1 MSATERTTME
11 KKSSM
16 KSLPNAFQR
25 AARVVGMA
33 LMFALVLTA
42 QAFGQ
47 QTTVTGTVTSTGG
60 TPLPGVTVR
69 VQGTDSRATTDAA
82 GKYRITAPADAVLTF
97 SFVGQ
102 RPVQTT
108 VAGRNVV
115 DVTMAQVPYL
125 EQVVVTAYTEQR
137 RGDITG
143 AVASVDVEAAK
154 KQSAASVLKA
164 LDATVPGVTHQ
175 TSGSPGSRGT
185 VRVRGVSS
193 FQNND
198 PLYIVDGTPVQDSY
212 VNFLNPEDI
221 ASIQVLKDASA
232 ASIYGSRASN
242 GVILIET
249 IKGNNSGAPKATL
262 RARTGVATPTRG
274 YDDILLTNSL
284 DYFAVQ
290 RQRYLNAGLPVPS
303 ALTRIYGDPNN
314 PSVPAYTFVTPG
326 AILTKDAFGR
336 PLTVDASK
344 YSYPNALIIPGS
356 AGTNWWKEV
365 FGSAP
370 LQDYNLDVRG
380 GGEANAY
387 AVSFNYFDQ
396 KGTAKYTDFK
406 RGNVRV
412 NTSFNRSKLN
422 FGENVALSIDRHFGG
437 IPDDPSTGA
446 ENGIL
451 GKDILLQP
459 IVPLYDVGGN
469 FAGAKGVPAVN
480 SSNPLKNAFDQKDNI
495 SKDNQVFGNI
505 FAGYNFNPAAT
516 VMSRLGFDVRQNSFN
531 GFTASTPQNREASFS
546 NGINEFNYQQLD
558 WTWSNTA
565 RFVKPARA
573 T

>member
-1 MSATERTTME
+1 MPATGRIEMKRMLQGTLSFLNARTRRFPAVWLSVLFT
-11 KKSSM
+11 
-16 KSLPNAFQR
+16 LAFS
-25 AARVVGMA
+25 V
-33 LMFALVLTA
+33 T
-42 QAFGQ
+42 AFGQ
-47 QTTVTGTVTSTGG
+47 EGPVNGTVTTAAGA
-60 TPLPGVTVR
+60 PLPGVTVR
-69 VQGTDSRATTDAA
+69 VEGTDARAVTDAN
-82 GKYRITAPADAVLTF
+82 GNYRLTAPANATLTF
-97 SFVGQ
+97 THVGEK
-102 RPVQTT
+102 PITAAVN
-108 VAGRNVV
+108 GRRTI
-115 DVTMAQVPYL
+115 DIQMAAISYL

-137 RGDITG
+137 RADITG
-143 AVASVDVEAAK
+143 AVAGVDMDAAK
-154 KQSAASVLKA
+154 KQSNASVVKA
-164 LDATVPGVTHQ
+164 LDAAVPGVTVQ
-175 TSGSPGSRGT
+175 TSGSPGSRST
-185 VRVRGVSS
+185 VRIRGISS

-198 PLYIVDGTPVQDSY
+198 PLYVVDGTPVQDSY

-262 RARTGVATPTRG
+262 RARTGVATPSRG

-303 ALTRIYGDPNN
+303 ALTGIYGDPNN

-326 AILTKDAFGR
+326 AVLTRDAFGR
-336 PLTVDASK
+336 PLTVDPSK

-412 NTSFNRSKLN
+412 NTAFNRSKLN
-422 FGENVALSIDRHFGG
+422 FGENMALSIDRHFGG
-437 IPDDPSTGA
+437 VPDDPITQA

-451 GKDILLQP
+451 GKDILQQP
-459 IVPLYDVGGN
+459 IVPVYDISGN
-469 FAGAKGVPAVN
+469 FGGAKGVPADN

-495 SKDNQVFGNI
+495 SKDNQVFGNV
-505 FAGYNFNPAAT
+505 FAGLAVTPTFNLL
-516 VMSRLGFDVRQNSFN
+516 SRLGFDVRQNSFS
-531 GFTASTPQNREASFS
+531 GFS
-546 NGINEFNYQQLD
+546 
-558 WTWSNTA
+558 
-565 RFVKPARA
+565 
-573 T
+573 